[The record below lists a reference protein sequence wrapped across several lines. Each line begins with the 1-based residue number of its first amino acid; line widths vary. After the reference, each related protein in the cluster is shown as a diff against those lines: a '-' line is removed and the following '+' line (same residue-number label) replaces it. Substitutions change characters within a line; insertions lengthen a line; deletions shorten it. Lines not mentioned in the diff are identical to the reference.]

1 MYMEE
6 IAIPHTLIALSE
18 IAIFHTLI
26 ALSDTL
32 IALSD
37 TLIALSHTLI
47 ALSDTLIA
55 LSDTLIGF
63 DNFLEVVK
71 SVIKARVKKTR
82 RSAQEVI
89 LCVYTGDC
97 KNFIFVYFKLMIFK

>member
-1 MYMEE
+1 MEE

-26 ALSDTL
+26 ALSHTL
-32 IALSD
+32 IA
-37 TLIALSHTLI
+37 IFHTLI

>member
-37 TLIALSHTLI
+37 TLI
-47 ALSDTLIA
+47 
-55 LSDTLIGF
+55 GF

-71 SVIKARVKKTR
+71 SVIKARVIKTR
-82 RSAQEVI
+82 RCAQNAGV
-89 LCVYTGDC
+89 CAPSG
-97 KNFIFVYFKLMIFK
+97 N